1 MIIIDIKFDML
12 GLFKFFLILTGVIY
26 LLRWLSPFIVKY
38 LLNRLV
44 KKMGNL
50 NPNDVSNNQQKPPK
64 KKEKDMGEYIDYE
77 EID

>member
-1 MIIIDIKFDML
+1 MIIIDKKFAML

-38 LLNRLV
+38 LLNVLV

-50 NPNDVSNNQQKPPK
+50 YPNDVSNNQQKPPK

>member
-1 MIIIDIKFDML
+1 ML

-50 NPNDVSNNQQKPPK
+50 NPNDISNNKQKSSK

>member
-1 MIIIDIKFDML
+1 MTKKLDML

-38 LLNRLV
+38 LLNRII

-50 NPNDVSNNQQKPPK
+50 NPNDISNNKQKSAK

>member
-1 MIIIDIKFDML
+1 ML
-12 GLFKFFLILTGVIY
+12 GLFKFFLIITGVIY

-50 NPNDVSNNQQKPPK
+50 NPNDIFDNQPKPPK

>member
-1 MIIIDIKFDML
+1 ML
-12 GLFKFFLILTGVIY
+12 GLFKFFLILMGVIY
-26 LLRWLSPFIVKY
+26 LLRWISPFIVKY
-38 LLNRLV
+38 LLNRLI

-50 NPNDVSNNQQKPPK
+50 NPNDISNNKQKSSK

>member
-1 MIIIDIKFDML
+1 ML

-26 LLRWLSPFIVKY
+26 LLRWLSPLIVKY

-50 NPNDVSNNQQKPPK
+50 NPNDISNNKQKSAK

>member
-1 MIIIDIKFDML
+1 ML

-50 NPNDVSNNQQKPPK
+50 NPNDISNNQQKPPK

-77 EID
+77 EIV

>member
-1 MIIIDIKFDML
+1 ML

-38 LLNRLV
+38 LLNVFV
-44 KKMGNL
+44 KKMGDF
-50 NPNDVSNNQQKPPK
+50 NPNVVYNKQQKPPK

>member
-1 MIIIDIKFDML
+1 ML

-38 LLNRLV
+38 LLNRLI

-50 NPNDVSNNQQKPPK
+50 NPNDISNNKQKSSK

>member
-1 MIIIDIKFDML
+1 ML

-26 LLRWLSPFIVKY
+26 LFRWLSPFIVKY

-50 NPNDVSNNQQKPPK
+50 NPNDISNNQQKPPN

>member
-1 MIIIDIKFDML
+1 ML

-26 LLRWLSPFIVKY
+26 LLRWLRPFIVKY
-38 LLNRLV
+38 LLNVLV

-64 KKEKDMGEYIDYE
+64 NKEKDMGEYIDYE

>member
-1 MIIIDIKFDML
+1 MIIIDKKFAML

-50 NPNDVSNNQQKPPK
+50 NPNDISNNQQKPQK

>member
-1 MIIIDIKFDML
+1 MIIIDKKFAML

-50 NPNDVSNNQQKPPK
+50 NPNDISNNQQKPPK

>member
-1 MIIIDIKFDML
+1 ML
-12 GLFKFFLILTGVIY
+12 GLFKFFLILMGVIY
-26 LLRWLSPFIVKY
+26 LLRWISPFIVKY

-50 NPNDVSNNQQKPPK
+50 NPNDISNNKQKSAK

>member
-1 MIIIDIKFDML
+1 M
-12 GLFKFFLILTGVIY
+12 GVIY
-26 LLRWLSPFIVKY
+26 LLRWISPFIVKY
-38 LLNRLV
+38 LLNRLI

-50 NPNDVSNNQQKPPK
+50 NQNDISNNKQKSAK

>member
-1 MIIIDIKFDML
+1 LIIIDIKFDML

-38 LLNRLV
+38 LLNVLV

>member
-1 MIIIDIKFDML
+1 ML

-26 LLRWLSPFIVKY
+26 LLRWISPFILKY
-38 LLNRLV
+38 LFNRLI

-50 NPNDVSNNQQKPPK
+50 NPNETKNKKQKPSR
-64 KKEKDMGEYIDYE
+64 KEKKDMGEYIDYE